1 MPLLPSL
8 SSSSA
13 NPSFTLFTPSQ
24 NPHSLSKFSFK
35 IPIIP
40 LHSYLTITSCSS
52 QDSATPALEE
62 SLARTKES
70 GYDVLSENK
79 VLIVRR
85 PVMDV
90 SSDGGG
96 EESDE
101 GGGLARSSAID
112 AGLTEFAKK
121 MPMFEPERV
130 EGSPGSQERP
140 LVVNLDL
147 ALYRAKFLARSYR
160 YDEAEDILDKV
171 CDKLTLVLMPEIF
184 K

>member
-1 MPLLPSL
+1 
-8 SSSSA
+8 
-13 NPSFTLFTPSQ
+13 
-24 NPHSLSKFSFK
+24 
-35 IPIIP
+35 
-40 LHSYLTITSCSS
+40 
-52 QDSATPALEE
+52 
-62 SLARTKES
+62 
-70 GYDVLSENK
+70 
-79 VLIVRR
+79 
-85 PVMDV
+85 MDV

-140 LVVNLDL
+140 LAVNLDL